1 MKIKKKCI
9 VIFSLLLI
17 FSFSLFFNFNYAALG
32 EGLNEDKLNDL
43 TASDN
48 SITVGFSD
56 ILNNVFGTLFTVL
69 KVLGVAGI
77 VITGVRYMYAG
88 PDAKGKIKES
98 LIYLILGTI
107 FVFGADVVVGLIS
120 NAWNTAV

>member
-17 FSFSLFFNFNYAALG
+17 FSFSLFFNFNYATLG

-88 PDAKGKIKES
+88 PDAKGKMKES

>member
-107 FVFGADVVVGLIS
+107 FVFGADVVVSLIS

>member
-48 SITVGFSD
+48 SITIGFSD

-107 FVFGADVVVGLIS
+107 FVVGADVVVGLIS